1 MMQNV
6 ILVNEND
13 EVTGTAEKMEAHQK
27 GWLHRAFSIFVFNS
41 KGEMLIQQRALEK
54 YHSGGLWTNACCS
67 HPRPGEEVKAAA
79 MRRLKEELGFEADL
93 TKVFDFIYKASFDN
107 GLTEYEFDHVFVGK
121 YEGDIHP
128 NIHEVQDY
136 CYKSLDE
143 IERSLQSHPEKYTA
157 WFSLAFPR
165 IHEWVQKK
173 QQNDL
178 ISFVD

>member
-67 HPRPGEEVKAAA
+67 HPRPGEKTDDAAR
-79 MRRLKEELGFEADL
+79 RRLKEELGFETSL
-93 TKVFDFIYKASFDN
+93 TEIFDFVYKAEFVN
-107 GLTEYEFDHVFVGK
+107 GLAEFECRD
-121 YEGDIHP
+121 
-128 NIHEVQDY
+128 
-136 CYKSLDE
+136 
-143 IERSLQSHPEKYTA
+143 A
-157 WFSLAFPR
+157 
-165 IHEWVQKK
+165 
-173 QQNDL
+173 
-178 ISFVD
+178 